1 MHRLLEPFSNLPPP
15 TSPPSSLDAALTSA
29 TKDLFRVPANLFSGL
44 EEEPETFSGCP
55 LDPQADGDIKISCAA
70 NLDIRLRAINQSN
83 DNQSS
88 DDSQNLP
95 EIRLDAGADMTP
107 LISVTSPDAGDPGTP
122 RTLLYSQSFN
132 TGGAHPKHA
141 SALIRLLYI
150 HSCLN
155 PANHSPHMASL
166 LIPVY
171 SVLLQEVESLD
182 VAHVEADTFWLFEA
196 MIGEFS
202 QLEDEE
208 GGNQWMRRLGDRLE
222 WADPELSADLVGST

>member
-1 MHRLLEPFSNLPPP
+1 MRRLLEPFSNLPPP
-15 TSPPSSLDAALTSA
+15 TSPPSSLDAALTGA
-29 TKDLFRVPANLFSGL
+29 IKDLFRVPANLFSGL
-44 EEEPETFSGCP
+44 EEEPESFSGCP
-55 LDPQADGDIKISCAA
+55 LDPQADSDIKLSCAV
-70 NLDIRLRAINQSN
+70 NLDVRLGAINQSRQ
-83 DNQSS
+83 DS
-88 DDSQNLP
+88 DSLP
-95 EIRLDAGADMTP
+95 EIRLDDGADTTP
-107 LISVTSPDAGDPGTP
+107 LISVTSPDAGDSGMP
-122 RTLLYSQSFN
+122 RTLLYSQSFD

-171 SVLLQEVESLD
+171 SVLLQEVEPLD

-196 MIGEFS
+196 MVGEFA

-208 GGNQWMRRLGDRLE
+208 GGNQWMHRLSDRLE
-222 WADPELSADLVGST
+222 WADPELSADLVGSP